1 MIMLQRVINL
11 LKNVNIKIR
20 TYVVCLMLTP
30 GRKNCAEMARSVGVS
45 QKRLYA
51 FLAAGKD
58 NSKEIEKYLI
68 EFAKATRDKKIKR
81 TVIVDPSA
89 LIKRYAALM
98 ELLCYDKDGCTKN
111 IEKVIVPV
119 CISVVDKNVKIPL
132 NVDFWVQRKARGKR
146 KYRSK
151 VEIAQDLISY
161 LVSQGI
167 EFDYVSLDGA
177 FPTPDMFTFFQKTK
191 HQFIMRIPSNRC
203 VVTSDGKRRQLR
215 HIPALKLLRNEREKT
230 IKAEL
235 YGKIYFFTAYKR
247 KKRFG
252 GWETVFLV
260 SNMDLSAKQ
269 QVEAYNLR
277 WPQEKINRTSKQKF
291 GMHQC
296 QMLALSKQKAHIMAG
311 YLAQAI
317 IEIAN
322 IDKQAESVDE
332 VVNIFRASYFDD
344 LVEVIKKPPKIK
356 LRPKAEYIEVS
367 SQNHVQNFYNNA
379 GEFSALNV

>member
-1 MIMLQRVINL
+1 
-11 LKNVNIKIR
+11 
-20 TYVVCLMLTP
+20 MLTP
-30 GRKNCAEMARSVGVS
+30 GRKNCAEMARSVGIS

-58 NSKEIEKYLI
+58 NSKEIEKHLI
-68 EFAKATRDKKIKR
+68 ELAKATRDKNVKR
-81 TVIVDPSA
+81 TIVVDPTS
-89 LIKRYAALM
+89 LLKRYAQLM
-98 ELLCYDKDGCTKN
+98 EKLCYDKDGCTKHV
-111 IEKVIVPV
+111 EKVIVPV
-119 CISVVDKNVKIPL
+119 CVSVVDRNVKIPL

-151 VEIAQDLISY
+151 VEIAQELISY
-161 LVSQGI
+161 LFSQGI
-167 EFDYVSLDGA
+167 EFDFVSLDGA
-177 FPTPDMFTFFQKTK
+177 FPTPNMFVFFQKTK
-191 HQFIMRIPSNRC
+191 HKFTMRIPKSRC
-203 VVTSDGKRRQLR
+203 VVTRDGKKLQLK
-215 HIPALKLLRNEREKT
+215 HVPALKLLRNEREKT
-230 IKAEL
+230 IKAKL

-260 SNMDLSAKQ
+260 SNMDLPAKQ

-332 VVNIFRASYFDD
+332 IVNILRADHFDD
-344 LVEVIKKPPKIK
+344 LVEVVRKPPKNK
-356 LRPKAEYIEVS
+356 SRLKVEYIEVS
-367 SQNHVQNFYNNA
+367 SQNQVQNFYNNA
-379 GEFSALNV
+379 GGFSVLNV

>member
-11 LKNVNIKIR
+11 LKKVNLQIR

-30 GRKNCAEMARSVGVS
+30 GKKNCAEMARSVGIS

-58 NSKEIEKYLI
+58 NSKEIEKHLI
-68 EFAKATRDKKIKR
+68 ELAKATRDKNAKR
-81 TVIVDPSA
+81 TIVVDPTS
-89 LIKRYAALM
+89 LLKRYAQLM
-98 ELLCYDKDGCTKN
+98 EKLCYDKDGCTKHV
-111 IEKVIVPV
+111 EKVIVPV
-119 CISVVDKNVKIPL
+119 CVSVVDKNVKIPL
-132 NVDFWVQRKARGKR
+132 NVDFWVQKKARKR
-146 KYRSK
+146 KKYKSK
-151 VEIAQDLISY
+151 VEIAQELISY
-161 LVSQGI
+161 LVSQGV
-167 EFDYVSLDGA
+167 EFDFVSLDGA
-177 FPTPDMFTFFQKTK
+177 FPTPNMFVFFQKTK
-191 HQFIMRIPSNRC
+191 HKFTMRIPSNRC
-203 VVTSDGKRRQLR
+203 VVTRDGKRLQLKHVPGLR
-215 HIPALKLLRNEREKT
+215 LLRNEREKK
-230 IKAEL
+230 IKAKL
-235 YGKIYFFTAYKR
+235 YGKTYFFTAYKR

-260 SNMDLSAKQ
+260 SNMNLSAKQ

-296 QMLALSKQKAHIMAG
+296 QMLALSKQKAHILAG

-332 VVNIFRASYFDD
+332 IVNILRTDHFSD
-344 LVEVIKKPPKIK
+344 LVDIIRKPPKIK
-356 LRPKAEYIEVS
+356 LQRKAEYIEDS
-367 SQNHVQNFYNNA
+367 SQNHVQKNYNNA
-379 GEFSALNV
+379 GEFNVLRV